1 MTSSIGW
8 RWLTALAAI
17 GLLTL
22 PGVADERTWKAAEG
36 GFTVDAELLSVE
48 DGKVRLRRADGK
60 VIAVPLSKLSQADRK
75 FAESQTKGHIGT
87 DAKRDAKEDEAS
99 NDAIKE
105 IADRF
110 YADLRTTERQDAR
123 STLTAEAKKLA
134 EAGQS
139 PLSGLPEP
147 DQHKRA
153 IQVGKIE
160 VEGATA
166 VAPVRVKAGGKSH
179 KTKLHLRKEGDA
191 WCVFAISAQ
200 FPDGEKTLN
209 FEASVAAGQ
218 AEDPLAAL
226 VGQELGVTGLTLDGQ
241 PLDSKQFEGK
251 VVLIDFWATWCG
263 PCRAE
268 MPNILAN
275 WNEHHDAGFEV
286 IAISVD
292 RDLEALKKFVIE
304 EKPPWTV
311 VADNHPQNR
320 ASMSAKLGIRGIPAF
335 VLIGRDGKVA
345 AINCRGKRLG
355 QELTKLLGEEKRVAM
370 AQ

>member
-1 MTSSIGW
+1 MTSRIGW
-8 RWLTALAAI
+8 RWLSALAAI
-17 GLLTL
+17 CLLTL
-22 PGVADERTWKAAEG
+22 PVVVDGRTWKAATGPFSVE
-36 GFTVDAELLSVE
+36 AELLSVE
-48 DGKVRLRRADGK
+48 EGQVRLRRADGK
-60 VIAVPLSKLSQADRK
+60 VITVPLTKLSEADRV
-75 FAESQTKGHIGT
+75 FVDSQ
-87 DAKRDAKEDEAS
+87 AKPSLKVDEAT
-99 NDAIKE
+99 AEAVKE

-110 YADLRTTERQDAR
+110 YADLRTTERQDAQ

-139 PLSGLPEP
+139 PLTGLPKP
-147 DQHKRA
+147 DKHKRA

-160 VEGATA
+160 FEGATA
-166 VAPVRVKAGGKSH
+166 VAPVRVKAGGKYH
-179 KTKLHLRKEGDA
+179 KTKLHLRQEENA
-191 WCVFAISAQ
+191 WCVFALSAE

-209 FEASVAAGQ
+209 FEASAAAGQ
-218 AEDPLAAL
+218 GEDPLAAL
-226 VGQELGVTGLTLDGQ
+226 VGQELGVTGLTLDGR
-241 PLDSKQFEGK
+241 PLNPQQFEGK

-292 RDLEALKKFVIE
+292 KDLEALQKFVIQ

-311 VADNHPQNR
+311 VADNHPQNG

-345 AINCRGKRLG
+345 AVHCRGKRLG
-355 QELTKLLGEEKRVAM
+355 QELTKLLGEEKRVAL
-370 AQ
+370 AD